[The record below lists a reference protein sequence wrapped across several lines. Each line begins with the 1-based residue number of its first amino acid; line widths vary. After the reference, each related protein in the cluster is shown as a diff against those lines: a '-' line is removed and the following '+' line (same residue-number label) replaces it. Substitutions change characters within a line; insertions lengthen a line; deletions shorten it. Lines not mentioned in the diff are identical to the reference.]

1 MEYSIWYRKIQY
13 LLNELEFLETITNAT
28 NQHIEDNNRSIDVLL
43 NLIKAGLKKIVLH
56 LLTSLK
62 NLNITSLL
70 KKCGI
75 G

>member
-28 NQHIEDNNRSIDVLL
+28 NQHIEDNNRNIDVLL

-75 G
+75 D